1 MIKFGEKYKNDDIL
15 PYILKICDSTNNI
28 LKIIVT
34 LPLLGE
40 KGSEVTNTGN
50 KELDEI
56 LKESY
61 PVLINYNEIYEIVFE
76 NYIMYQIRNESFA
89 NPDENSKI
97 LGKYFMI
104 IKNSSYLKMV
114 KNITFYN
121 DIFDDKY
128 MHYMH
133 YGIFSWNHIIDIISA
148 EEPKIAKL
156 ENHTEE

>member
-1 MIKFGEKYKNDDIL
+1 MIKFGEKYKNDNM
-15 PYILKICDSTNNI
+15 PYILNI
-28 LKIIVT
+28 NDNIDNVLKIIVS
-34 LPLLGE
+34 LPYSGE
-40 KGSEVTNTGN
+40 KGSEASNTGN
-50 KELDEI
+50 KNLDEI
-56 LKESY
+56 LKKAY
-61 PVLINYNEIYEIVFE
+61 PVLIDYNEIYEIVFE

-97 LGKYFMI
+97 SGKYFVI

-121 DIFDDKY
+121 DIFDNK
-128 MHYMH
+128 YMH
-133 YGIFSWNHIIDIISA
+133 YGIFSWNHVIDIISA

>member
-1 MIKFGEKYKNDDIL
+1 MIKFGKKYKNDNM
-15 PYILKICDSTNNI
+15 PYILNI
-28 LKIIVT
+28 NDNIDNVLKIIVS
-34 LPLLGE
+34 LPYSGE
-40 KGSEVTNTGN
+40 KGSEVSNTGD

-97 LGKYFMI
+97 LGKYFVI

-121 DIFDDKY
+121 DIFDNK
-128 MHYMH
+128 YMH
-133 YGIFSWNHIIDIISA
+133 YGIFSWNHVIDIISA

>member
-40 KGSEVTNTGN
+40 KGSEVSNTGN

-97 LGKYFMI
+97 SGKYF
-104 IKNSSYLKMV
+104 V

-121 DIFDDKY
+121 DIFDNK
-128 MHYMH
+128 YMH
-133 YGIFSWNHIIDIISA
+133 YGIFSWNHVIDIISA

>member
-15 PYILKICDSTNNI
+15 PYILKICDGTNNI

-40 KGSEVTNTGN
+40 KGFEVSNTGD

-61 PVLINYNEIYEIVFE
+61 PVLINYNEIYEITFE
-76 NYIMYQIRNESFA
+76 SYIMYQTRNESFA
-89 NPDENSKI
+89 YLDENSKV
-97 LGKYFMI
+97 LGEYFTI

-114 KNITFYN
+114 KSITFYY
-121 DIFDDKY
+121 DMFGDKY
-128 MHYMH
+128 TH
-133 YGIFSWNHIIDIISA
+133 YGILSWNHVVDIISA
-148 EEPKIAKL
+148 EEPKIVKL
-156 ENHTEE
+156 ENYTGE

>member
-89 NPDENSKI
+89 NPDENTKI
-97 LGKYFMI
+97 SGKYFVI

-114 KNITFYN
+114 KSITFYY
-121 DIFDDKY
+121 DMFGDRY
-128 MHYMH
+128 TH
-133 YGIFSWNHIIDIISA
+133 YGILSWNHVVDIISA
-148 EEPKIAKL
+148 EKPKIRKL
-156 ENHTEE
+156 ENNTEE

>member
-1 MIKFGEKYKNDDIL
+1 MGVEIMIKFGEKYKNDDIL

-40 KGSEVTNTGN
+40 KGSEVSNTGN

-97 LGKYFMI
+97 LGKYP
-104 IKNSSYLKMV
+104 
-114 KNITFYN
+114 
-121 DIFDDKY
+121 
-128 MHYMH
+128 H
-133 YGIFSWNHIIDIISA
+133 
-148 EEPKIAKL
+148 
-156 ENHTEE
+156 